1 MLSEA
6 SDPFL
11 FRLAVFALA
20 VVAGLALGT
29 GTRRDFRNTLVLA
42 AGLLAAALAAAS
54 VYATGRLPS
63 GMGRTIAFIAL
74 ALSSA
79 GLVSG
84 LILAWRTGPGFSA
97 EDKGGRNG

>member
-1 MLSEA
+1 MLMEA

-20 VVAGLALGT
+20 VFAGLVIGAGT
-29 GTRRDFRNTLVLA
+29 KRDFRNTLVLA

-63 GMGRTIAFIAL
+63 GMGRTIAFVAL
-74 ALSSA
+74 TLSSA

-84 LILAWRTGPGFSA
+84 LILAWRTGSGFSTY
-97 EDKGGRNG
+97 DKGGRNG

>member
-20 VVAGLALGT
+20 VFTGLVIGA

-42 AGLLAAALAAAS
+42 AGLLAAALAAAC

-63 GMGRTIAFIAL
+63 STGRTIAFIAL

-79 GLVSG
+79 GLASG
-84 LILAWRTGPGFSA
+84 LILAWRTGPGISTD
-97 EDKGGRNG
+97 EKGGRNG